1 MDCGQ
6 TRNLMHGYLDR
17 ELDLVRAMEIEK
29 HLEGCAECKALYS
42 QETAVK
48 SAIRERASYYA
59 APQYL
64 EARIRAVLPKPGK
77 KAIVFRLPGLS
88 WLSFSASLAFA
99 VVITWGVALH
109 FNAASEDERFTEEV
123 ISDHVRSLMANH
135 LADVASSDQH
145 TVKPWFNG
153 KLDFS
158 PVVIDLTSQ
167 GYPLV
172 GGRLDYLN
180 NRPVAALVYRH
191 RQHFINV
198 FIWPEESREK
208 SLVRTKERQGYNLLH
223 WKDSGM
229 VFWAVSDL
237 QENELMQ
244 FASLLRQPATLQ

>member
-1 MDCGQ
+1 MNCDE
-6 TRNLMHGYLDR
+6 TRNLMHGYLDK
-17 ELDLVRAMEIEK
+17 EIDLVRAMEVEK

-42 QETAVK
+42 QETAVQ
-48 SAIRERASYYA
+48 STIRERASYYA
-59 APQYL
+59 APKYL
-64 EARIRAVLPKPGK
+64 EARIRAALPKPGK
-77 KAIVFRLPGLS
+77 KAMVFRQPNLN
-88 WLSFSASLAFA
+88 WLSFAASMAFA
-99 VVITWGVALH
+99 VVITWGVALN
-109 FNAASEDERFTEEV
+109 FNAASEDERLTEEI

-135 LADVASSDQH
+135 LSDVASSDQH

-158 PVVIDLTSQ
+158 PTVIDLTTQ
-167 GYPLV
+167 GYVLV

-180 NRPVAALVYRH
+180 NRPVAVLVYRH
-191 RQHFINV
+191 RKHFINL

-208 SLVRTKERQGYNLLH
+208 SLVRTKTKQGYNLIH

-244 FASLLRQPATLQ
+244 FASLLQQPAAPQ